1 MFVTQD
7 MQNRKLKKNH
17 KFELGEQATFFDKQ
31 VIVVS
36 YLENMRVKVRVIQSY
51 KYSEIGQVRVVF
63 ERQLRRIQNEDKY
76 NMPQYSQMQKD
87 YEQEYKYEY
96 DEDYPQIEINKYPV
110 DYYVDLPQ
118 QLKNTLD
125 ENQEELDEPEEP
137 YEEEDI
143 REKPTEPPVS
153 VPDSEPSP
161 EDTPELYKNF
171 IKGEE
176 D

>member
-1 MFVTQD
+1 MLIQECEAMSISPRIIVKPASEKEDLTIKTEKMFVTQD

-96 DEDYPQIEINKYPV
+96 DEDYPQIEINKY
-110 DYYVDLPQ
+110 
-118 QLKNTLD
+118 
-125 ENQEELDEPEEP
+125 
-137 YEEEDI
+137 
-143 REKPTEPPVS
+143 R
-153 VPDSEPSP
+153 
-161 EDTPELYKNF
+161 
-171 IKGEE
+171 
-176 D
+176 